1 MALYRY
7 FASVDSLPSPRGPL
21 SCALTPATISDAVMD
36 SSKAQRS
43 KPRGKYSKLTPEQQA
58 QIGKYASMHG
68 NAAALRRFSKE
79 LDIDLKESSVRTW
92 RSKYMAEVALK
103 VQGEADTSVIRLT
116 LKKMG
121 RPLMLGEKLDGE
133 VKHYIKAVR
142 EGGGAITTSITMAAA
157 TAIVRRADRNL
168 LGDNGGPTDIT
179 VNRAK
184 SLL

>member
-1 MALYRY
+1 MQSILLIVYAGVNKMALYRY

-21 SCALTPATISDAVMD
+21 ACALTPATISDVNKAVMD

-103 VQGEADTSVIRLT
+103 VQRGEADTSVTRLT
-116 LKKMG
+116 LKKTG

-133 VKHYIKAVR
+133 VHQSC
-142 EGGGAITTSITMAAA
+142 T
-157 TAIVRRADRNL
+157 
-168 LGDNGGPTDIT
+168 
-179 VNRAK
+179 
-184 SLL
+184 